1 MDLTKKERDCLVLV
15 NEFKSDF
22 PPRLIDIA
30 KKLQVQPPTAYN
42 LVVRLERKGLIEENR
57 GSIIITQKGKS
68 TYRDIIMMHR
78 CFETLLNKAGMSAN
92 VACKEAE
99 KVDYLL
105 DANCVKPLLKF
116 IGNPKIC
123 PHGKPIVVN

>member
-15 NEFKSDF
+15 NEFESNF

-30 KKLQVQPPTAYN
+30 KRLEVQPPTAYN
-42 LVVRLERKGLIEENR
+42 LIMRLKRKGLIEENR
-57 GSIIITQKGKS
+57 GSIITTQKGKS

-78 CFETLLNKAGMSAN
+78 CLETLLNKAGISAS

-105 DANCVKPLLKF
+105 DTDCVKPLLKF
-116 IGNPKIC
+116 IGNPKTC
-123 PHGKPIVVN
+123 PHGKPIAVN